1 MTNQEINARLI
12 LVAADKRK
20 HPNYARVNK
29 LAKRYTALSTG
40 EDIEYLMK
48 MYSRREDKD
57 LFRVRCEIT
66 QQTTPS
72 IISQLTAGTEKAF
85 RSHYRREL
93 HYGDGENSD
102 NKTAEFEAMLSRY
115 AGGMGVDGFLRERLI
130 ELNETDPNAW
140 IVQEWKDFDNYKEYA
155 EAYPFEASS
164 AMALDYAY
172 ERGVLQY
179 LTVLT
184 MLPNPE
190 NPDKPLKKL
199 TCYQADFASTLRQTG
214 KIAGGGATTGDALT
228 DKETVVI
235 EGEYW
240 QYDEFVHKLGEVKAF
255 RAGYK
260 RDKVTAGETYVWPYI
275 SAEPYLMKSL
285 KVVSELDLTAANVA
299 MPITIRYGDD
309 CNAPGCDG
317 GYTEGGHTCKSCEGT
332 GRKKSPTSVMEEIV
346 VTPMPS
352 SPEGMLDLT
361 KMHVYV
367 SPGVDILTWQQ
378 QYAKE
383 LERDC
388 RRAYFNSEIF
398 DAKEVQETATGKSID
413 QQNANDVVYKFFSFY
428 AKVWQF
434 TVYAIAD
441 ITAKREGL
449 TAQIIV
455 SRDLKLKTL
464 EELMT
469 ELERANQSGAGPAAR
484 QAIEWDMMRVIYAD
498 SPDEF
503 RMWEVRERFNP
514 FSGYTEEAKMVWSE
528 SPLVPKPQRVLYANL
543 GYIFDQISIE
553 NPLFYKQPYQSQK
566 AIVEK
571 KVVEIMG
578 GLEEEAPQLEIQA

>member
-1 MTNQEINARLI
+1 MTQAEINARLI
-12 LVAADKRK
+12 LVAAEKRK
-20 HPNYARVNK
+20 HPHYARVNR

-40 EDIEYLMK
+40 EDIEHLMK
-48 MYSRREDKD
+48 MYSRREDKE
-57 LFRVRCEIT
+57 LFKTRCEIT

-72 IISQLTAGTEKAF
+72 IIAQLTAGTEKAF

-93 HYGDGENSD
+93 HYGEGEGAD
-102 NKTAEFEAMLSRY
+102 IKTAEFEEMLSRY

-140 IVQEWKDFDNYKEYA
+140 IIQEWKDFDEYKEFA
-155 EAYPFEASS
+155 EPYPFEASS

-179 LTVLT
+179 VTVLT

-190 NPDKPLKKL
+190 LPDKPFKKL
-199 TCYQADFASTLRQTG
+199 TCYQANFASTLRQTG
-214 KIAGGGATTGDALT
+214 KVAGGDATTPTELV
-228 DKETVVI
+228 DKTEVVI
-235 EGEYW
+235 EGEVW
-240 QYDEFVHKLGEVKAF
+240 MYDEFIHNLGEAKAF

-299 MPITIRYGDD
+299 MPITIRYGDE

-317 GYTEGGHTCKSCEGT
+317 GYMDGGHKCKSCDGT

-346 VTPMPS
+346 VTPMPTN
-352 SPEGMLDLT
+352 PGDMLDLS

-367 SPGVDILTWQQ
+367 SPSVDILTWQQ

-428 AKVWQF
+428 ANVWQF

-464 EELMT
+464 EELMA
-469 ELERANQSGAGPAAR
+469 ELERANASGAGPAAR

-498 SPDEF
+498 TPQEF
-503 RMWEVRERFNP
+503 QMWEARERFNP
-514 FSGYTEEAKMVWSE
+514 FSGYTEEAKMVWAQ
-528 SPLVPKPQRVLYANL
+528 SPLVPMAQRVLYANL
-543 GYIFDQISIE
+543 GYIFDQIGVE
-553 NPLFYKQPYQSQK
+553 QPEFYKQPYESQK
-566 AIVEK
+566 GLVDT
-571 KVVEIMG
+571 KVKEIMG
-578 GLEEEAPQLEIQA
+578 VLSEEAPPAPEI